1 MKVEKIIKKSH
12 KSKKIIKISHTKSN
26 RKKQSIKIINN
37 KNTQKTM
44 NINNVN
50 KLNGGWYNTHLNKNN
65 NNVHTINLKGGG
77 KKKCMCVNFEKKG
90 NAYINYEEGEKCTK
104 DAINGTDF
112 CEKHQDCMGFS
123 KLFVNGEELEY
134 DPKEWNDKVN
144 VKNSHNCYTYFLN
157 SQINPIYTK
166 CSNLIKDD
174 KLDKCSQLKAQP
186 GDFHKLVSEGTLSNK
201 NRIYSCKDMTKKV
214 LDDNPSIEISSFD
227 KKCKPGSYKGALV
240 VDPGNTY
247 HFYRQNKDGSWSHKP
262 GILDVTNVDADGNL
276 IYFPHIANRNY
287 KEKKDNGINYTDF
300 CNYMCVPKRK
310 VINNF
315 AI

>member
-1 MKVEKIIKKSH
+1 MRLIKRIKTIKKN
-12 KSKKIIKISHTKSN
+12 KKPIKLSHTKSN
-26 RKKQSIKIINN
+26 RKNYSLKDNKKSNKKMNNMNVGWYNAHIN
-37 KNTQKTM
+37 K
-44 NINNVN
+44 NNVN
-50 KLNGGWYNTHLNKNN
+50 IN
-65 NNVHTINLKGGG
+65 TINSKGGG

-90 NAYINYEEGEKCTK
+90 NAYINYEDGTKCNK
-104 DAINGTDF
+104 DAVNGTDF
-112 CEKHQDCMGFS
+112 CENHQDCMGFS
-123 KLFVNGEELEY
+123 KLFVNGEELDY
-134 DPKEWNDKVN
+134 DPKEWNDKPN

-157 SQINPIYTK
+157 SQINPIFTK
-166 CSNLIKDD
+166 CSNLIKDA

-186 GDFHKLVSEGTLSNK
+186 GDFHTLVTEGSLSNK
-201 NRIYSCKDMTKKV
+201 NRVYSCKDMTQKV
-214 LDDNPSIEISSFD
+214 LNDNPSIEISTFD

-262 GILDVTNVDADGNL
+262 GILDVTNVDADGNI

-300 CNYMCVPKRK
+300 CNYMCVPKK
-310 VINNF
+310 NITKNF